1 MGLSI
6 IDNTD
11 NKEYKEIKEKNFK
24 DMKDINTFYLRGAFN
39 YQKLNFID
47 KIMMTIFK
55 FILKKQKEEEMDDN
69 TKGMLDAYDN
79 PVDFVNKESIKPI
92 IARGY
97 SLFIKKLL
105 KKLLFDGFFYIWYI
119 Y

>member
-1 MGLSI
+1 MDIVESRTKFLQELISSFYELSRI
-6 IDNTD
+6 EGN
-11 NKEYKEIKEKNFK
+11 EYK
-24 DMKDINTFYLRGAFN
+24 FN
-39 YQKLNFID
+39 YQKLNFVD

-92 IARGY
+92 IE
-97 SLFIKKLL
+97 SLNTMKL
-105 KKLLFDGFFYIWYI
+105 
-119 Y
+119 

>member
-24 DMKDINTFYLRGAFN
+24 DMKDINTFYLRGSFN
-39 YQKLNFID
+39 YQKLNFVD

-92 IARGY
+92 IE
-97 SLFIKKLL
+97 SLNTMKL
-105 KKLLFDGFFYIWYI
+105 
-119 Y
+119 